1 MDTRNGSSK
10 RFSAMSMKKSQI
22 PTYRL
27 AVIALITA
35 VAAAISGCATKLA
48 QPITGYTCCNLRP
61 DYGWVSSTNM
71 LGGAIVP
78 AGEPAVIDTMK
89 RDRYAYGTIGG
100 DYVSLRD
107 DTARSRE
114 DMLRWTNQIVVP
126 TDPKLTLATW
136 SPDVQKAVYSAK
148 VVVGM
153 TRPQVLMSLSYPS
166 RNDTKDL
173 NGTTWRYWT
182 TQEDEPVDILFG
194 ADGTVSGFSG
204 KPSAVRTVEFRR

>member
-1 MDTRNGSSK
+1 
-10 RFSAMSMKKSQI
+10 MKLSNPFPHAASI
-22 PTYRL
+22 
-27 AVIALITA
+27 
-35 VAAAISGCATKLA
+35 VAATACVILTGCATKLA
-48 QPITGYTCCNLRP
+48 PPITGYTCCNLRP

-78 AGEPAVIDTMK
+78 AGEPVVIDTLK

-173 NGTTWRYWT
+173 NGNTWRYWT

-204 KPSAVRTVEFRR
+204 KPSAVRTVEFKR

>member
-1 MDTRNGSSK
+1 M
-10 RFSAMSMKKSQI
+10 AI
-22 PTYRL
+22 PHISPVRCI
-27 AVIALITA
+27 AVIALGSA
-35 VAAAISGCATKLA
+35 LLLVGCATKLSP
-48 QPITGYTCCNLRP
+48 PITGYTCCNLRP

-78 AGEPAVIDTMK
+78 AGEPVVIDTMK
-89 RDRYAYGTIGG
+89 RDKYAYGTIGG

-114 DMLRWTNQIVVP
+114 DMLRWTNQIVVT

-136 SPDVQKAVYSAK
+136 SPEVQKAVYSAK

-153 TRPQVLMSLSYPS
+153 TRPQVLMSLNYPS

-173 NGTTWRYWT
+173 NANTWRYWT

-194 ADGTVSGFSG
+194 TDGTVSGFSG

>member
-1 MDTRNGSSK
+1 
-10 RFSAMSMKKSQI
+10 
-22 PTYRL
+22 
-27 AVIALITA
+27 VV
-35 VAAAISGCATKLA
+35 VASVFLSGCATKLT

-71 LGGAIVP
+71 LGGAIMP
-78 AGEPAVIDTMK
+78 AGEPVVIDTMK
-89 RDRYAYGTIGG
+89 RDKYAYGTIGG

-114 DMLRWTNQIVVP
+114 DMLRWTRQIVVP
-126 TDPKLTLATW
+126 TDPKVVLATW
-136 SPDVQKAVYSAK
+136 NSEVQKAVYSAK

-173 NGTTWRYWT
+173 SANIWRYWA

-204 KPSAVRTVEFRR
+204 KPSAVRTVEFKR

>member
-1 MDTRNGSSK
+1 
-10 RFSAMSMKKSQI
+10 
-22 PTYRL
+22 
-27 AVIALITA
+27 
-35 VAAAISGCATKLA
+35 
-48 QPITGYTCCNLRP
+48 
-61 DYGWVSSTNM
+61 M

-78 AGEPAVIDTMK
+78 AGEPVVIDTMK

-100 DYVSLRD
+100 DYISLRD

-114 DMLRWTNQIVVP
+114 DMLRWTSQIVIP

-136 SPDVQKAVYSAK
+136 SPEVQKAVYSAK

-153 TRPQVLMSLSYPS
+153 TRPQVLMSLNYPS

-173 NGTTWRYWT
+173 NGNTWRYWT

>member
-1 MDTRNGSSK
+1 MPLLHTL
-10 RFSAMSMKKSQI
+10 
-22 PTYRL
+22 RL
-27 AVIALITA
+27 HRIFAVFAFVGGFLLL
-35 VAAAISGCATKLA
+35 SGCATKLT

-78 AGEPAVIDTMK
+78 AGESAVIDTVK
-89 RDRYAYGTIGG
+89 RDKYAYGMIGG

-107 DTARSRE
+107 DTARSKE
-114 DMLRWTNQIVVP
+114 DMQRWMRQVVVP

-173 NGTTWRYWT
+173 NGNTWRYWT

-204 KPSAVRTVEFRR
+204 KPSAVRTVEFKR

>member
-1 MDTRNGSSK
+1 
-10 RFSAMSMKKSQI
+10 MKLSHIQLLERASI
-22 PTYRL
+22 VMTFMAGTLL
-27 AVIALITA
+27 A
-35 VAAAISGCATKLA
+35 GCATKLA

-61 DYGWVSSTNM
+61 DYGWVSSANM

-78 AGEPAVIDTMK
+78 AGEPVVIDTMK

-107 DTARSRE
+107 DTARSKE

-136 SPDVQKAVYSAK
+136 SPEVQKAVYSAK

-173 NGTTWRYWT
+173 IGNTWRYWT

-204 KPSAVRTVEFRR
+204 KPSAVRTVEFKR

>member
-1 MDTRNGSSK
+1 M
-10 RFSAMSMKKSQI
+10 FS
-22 PTYRL
+22 L
-27 AVIALITA
+27 AVVTVATA
-35 VAAAISGCATKLA
+35 MATVVSGCATKLA
-48 QPITGYTCCNLRP
+48 PPITGYTCCNLRP

-78 AGEPAVIDTMK
+78 AGEPVLINTMK
-89 RDRYAYGTIGG
+89 RDKYAYGTIGG

-107 DTARSRE
+107 DTARGKE
-114 DMLRWTNQIVVP
+114 DMQRWMRQIVVP
-126 TDPKLTLATW
+126 TDPKQTLASW
-136 SPDVQKAVYSAK
+136 SSDVQKAVYSAK

-173 NGTTWRYWT
+173 NGNTWRYWT

-204 KPSAVRTVEFRR
+204 KPSAVRTVELKR

>member
-1 MDTRNGSSK
+1 MRNSHISP
-10 RFSAMSMKKSQI
+10 RH
-22 PTYRL
+22 L
-27 AVIALITA
+27 ATVVLIAA
-35 VAAAISGCATKLA
+35 SAAIVGCATKLP
-48 QPITGYTCCNLRP
+48 QPTTGYTCCNLRP
-61 DYGWVSSTNM
+61 DYGWVSSTNI

-78 AGEPAVIDTMK
+78 AGEPVVIDTLK

-173 NGTTWRYWT
+173 NANTWRYWT

-194 ADGTVSGFSG
+194 ADGVVSGFSG

>member
-1 MDTRNGSSK
+1 MKSSLYSI
-10 RFSAMSMKKSQI
+10 FNLAATALVLAM
-22 PTYRL
+22 
-27 AVIALITA
+27 
-35 VAAAISGCATKLA
+35 AAAVSGCATKLS
-48 QPITGYTCCNLRP
+48 QPIAGYTCCNLRP

-78 AGEPAVIDTMK
+78 AGEPVVIDTMK
-89 RDRYAYGTIGG
+89 RDKYAYGKIGG

-107 DTARSRE
+107 DTARSKE
-114 DMLRWTNQIVVP
+114 DMQRWMRQIVLP

-136 SPDVQKAVYSAK
+136 SPDVQKALYSAK
-148 VVVGM
+148 VIVGM

-173 NGTTWRYWT
+173 NGNTWRYWT

-194 ADGTVSGFSG
+194 ADDTVSGFSG
-204 KPSAVRTVEFRR
+204 KPSAVRMVEFRR

>member
-1 MDTRNGSSK
+1 
-10 RFSAMSMKKSQI
+10 MKLSN
-22 PTYRL
+22 PFPHAATVV
-27 AVIALITA
+27 AVTA
-35 VAAAISGCATKLA
+35 CVILTGCATKLA

-78 AGEPAVIDTMK
+78 AGEPVVIDTLK

-173 NGTTWRYWT
+173 NGNTWRYWT

-194 ADGTVSGFSG
+194 VDGSVSGFSG
-204 KPSAVRTVEFRR
+204 KPSAVRTVEFKR